1 VEFILETAVPFMR
14 RYEEK
19 YQLYADITY
28 GDSIRIDM
36 IMLLF
41 RNPELLGRLDP
52 LLNDPNS
59 DKTKQSA

>member
-1 VEFILETAVPFMR
+1 MR